1 MEEEEDIKKI
11 IDNNVNY
18 DEFSINELINELKIL
33 KKKIIITFNFAVDI
47 YRVSNSWHP
56 TKFVALKDYE
66 LGYVKEG
73 VGAGALALLAQLQ
86 GASCEQLLEACD
98 QAMNQLLGTSCS

>member
-33 KKKIIITFNFAVDI
+33 KKKMRFLENL
-47 YRVSNSWHP
+47 
-56 TKFVALKDYE
+56 LK
-66 LGYVKEG
+66 KKK
-73 VGAGALALLAQLQ
+73 
-86 GASCEQLLEACD
+86 
-98 QAMNQLLGTSCS
+98 

>member
-33 KKKIIITFNFAVDI
+33 KKKISFLENFLKKKKLEKNRA
-47 YRVSNSWHP
+47 SNLF
-56 TKFVALKDYE
+56 KK
-66 LGYVKEG
+66 
-73 VGAGALALLAQLQ
+73 
-86 GASCEQLLEACD
+86 
-98 QAMNQLLGTSCS
+98 

>member
-33 KKKIIITFNFAVDI
+33 KKKISFLENLLKKKKLEKNRA
-47 YRVSNSWHP
+47 SNLF
-56 TKFVALKDYE
+56 KK
-66 LGYVKEG
+66 
-73 VGAGALALLAQLQ
+73 
-86 GASCEQLLEACD
+86 
-98 QAMNQLLGTSCS
+98 